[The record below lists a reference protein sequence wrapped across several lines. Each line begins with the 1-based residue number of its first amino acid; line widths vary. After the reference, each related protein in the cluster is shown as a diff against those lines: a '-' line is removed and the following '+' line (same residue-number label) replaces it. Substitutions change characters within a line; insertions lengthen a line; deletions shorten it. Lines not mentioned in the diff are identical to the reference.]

1 MYTCPDSKDISGCG
15 LTGFMNQD
23 GEMIRGD
30 VIIRS
35 MEVMRERGNGL
46 GGGFAVYGLY
56 PEFKDFFAY
65 HVMCETEES
74 KKQVV
79 SFLENKFYIEW
90 GEEIK
95 TRHVEEVVDPPLL
108 ERFFVKPRME
118 GTDYTSED
126 DFVVDATIYIN
137 TKIDGAYVFSCGKNM
152 AAFKGVGF
160 PEDIGRFYRLEE
172 YEGYMWVGHSRFPTN
187 TPGWWGGAH
196 PFTILDWSVVHNGE
210 ISSYGIN
217 KRYLEMFGYA
227 CTLRTDTEVVAYTI
241 DLLMRRHK
249 LPLEIA
255 CSVMAAPLW
264 DEIERMPPEKQK
276 LYKALRMTY
285 GSLLLNGPF
294 AFIFANRT
302 MMVGLNDRIKLRPL
316 VAAKDGETLYIS
328 SEECAIREI
337 CLDPDE
343 LWLPQ
348 AGKPVVAYLDDYAK
362 PMVLDD
368 AALEEAA

>member
-1 MYTCPDSKDISGCG
+1 MYTYPDSKDISGCG
-15 LTGFMNQD
+15 LTGIMNQD
-23 GEMIRGD
+23 GKMVNGEQ
-30 VIIRS
+30 IIRS
-35 MEVMRERGNGL
+35 IEVLHERGNGL

-56 PEFKDFFAY
+56 PEFKDFYAY

-74 KKQVV
+74 KKQVMN
-79 SFLENKFYIEW
+79 FLEDKFYVELA
-90 GEEIK
+90 EEIK
-95 TRHVEEVVDPPLL
+95 TRRVEKVVNPPLL

-118 GTDYTSED
+118 GTQYTSED

-137 TKIDGAYVFSCGKNM
+137 RNIPDAYVFSCGKNM

-160 PEDIGRFYRLEE
+160 PEDLGRFYRLEE
-172 YEGYMWVGHSRFPTN
+172 YEAYLWVAHGRFPTN

-217 KRYLEMFGYA
+217 KRYLEMLGYA
-227 CTLRTDTEVVAYTI
+227 CTLQTDTEVVAYTI
-241 DLLMRRHK
+241 DFLMRRHK
-249 LPLEIA
+249 LPLELA
-255 CSVMAAPLW
+255 CDVMAAPLW
-264 DEIERMPPEKQK
+264 DEIERMPPERQK
-276 LYKALRMTY
+276 LYKTLRIVY

-316 VAAKDGETLYIS
+316 VAAREGETLYIS
-328 SEECAIREI
+328 SEECGIREI
-337 CLDPDE
+337 CPDPDE

-348 AGKPVVAYLDDYAK
+348 AGRPVVGYLNDDAK
-362 PMVLDD
+362 SLVLD
-368 AALEEAA
+368 EASLGKTA